1 MTDVKEHLE
10 SYEYAVQTLK
20 RRWQDIRAIVEG
32 GYAPSRECAEGFQ
45 KALGA
50 LDNAY
55 SSIRS
60 LAEKAA
66 PEQSGEAL
74 SVTEYADLIEQRRQ
88 ELQRREEDR
97 KLLTAFVGVRAKSA
111 NYDHALEPYR
121 REAVKLLAQPGDL
134 PENALDGPRR
144 FLACL
149 SLDDPDSPEAEA
161 LMEALD
167 EFYPSSAISRGLVL
181 KKYILP
187 ENAPIIPTAVPDKS
201 SASSVPVHTETG
213 SADSAADSTSDSTET
228 SPSAEPDGI
237 AGAPAPDSTE
247 TGPSAE
253 PDGIAGT
260 PAPDSTET
268 GPSAEPDEIADAPA
282 SDSTETGP
290 SAEPDEIADAS
301 ASDSTESASVTDEK
315 TVDSAVPAP
324 VRDKTKN
331 ISENN
336 TPIPAK
342 KGKKAKKEKI
352 ARAAVVDEPP
362 VKSSHSSLMVP
373 ATKEIKYMIPN
384 ASAFKSDV
392 QSVQG
397 ADVLLPL
404 FTNLGALLAEQ
415 AVNFGVLMDHF
426 DSGEKYLHAS
436 VRGSLDKLVNKNLL
450 AAYDLDGD
458 GLLIYCLTPYCYN
471 CMQKNKIRNDRRL
484 WAINLGKVHLCG
496 TQQMEAATLKL
507 FTAYNA
513 ALQLYL
519 LWAKNTFSPRLF
531 TRLRSAIAWKG
542 SYYQLAVRWK
552 EEILPC
558 SLLLSLTEQPLPDG
572 NILLAWEKIAGSTF
586 TDVPLDISD
595 KPPEVPPEVTPENGS
610 VFCIRITELY
620 RWNGVRWV
628 SESDTEPDPPA
639 PEKPND
645 DGPPDS
651 PDSTED
657 SFVNGDTPSDSVD
670 ASENRSTSDDAVPA
684 DASVNHGGPDPVA
697 AMPDNSG
704 DDSVSLPLHSSLS
717 EDAGPLISDLEDLSE
732 YGVQDDMNARELARA
747 LLNAGLSPNHAQIY
761 RSLVR
766 RLISENRVT
775 ADGGMVENS
784 IAQAIVLSK
793 AMAIHHPDYQNDF
806 MRLVLALDS
815 RLEPHRYIG
824 EQILTLFEDD
834 DAGPPS
840 LKLMTIL
847 RAIFAPDIPYDH
859 TLRGYARSEYNN
871 YEKRFPGLSF
881 LKPLYGLLL
890 ELENHSPDGFS
901 TQVLRTFSDK
911 AMEQSL
917 LQQMQA
923 DAEGYI
929 QKYQVYSGLK
939 AMTPMVLQCFGPGS
953 DFRGCMEI
961 IAGNRK
967 NDRDLVLEIYSE
979 FLDKNGSLSEEKI
992 ERFFDENW
1000 LVAIEKSRAPKD
1012 IKADQRAKVIL
1023 HARGR
1028 LRLMEDWLKLTD
1040 SKSEGDANW
1049 LRMQRTEILN
1059 ELNRAAPLLSGCSSY
1074 DQTILQNGLERLRK
1088 KLSGQL
1094 QEDPADFADFLR
1106 TGVFCLDE
1114 KGLPCLDG
1122 NYPVC
1127 RYYEPW
1133 RNTLLHISAGVE
1145 DLRSVLERISDPSDP
1160 LVYDNLG
1167 QAVGICKYLNSHCG
1181 EALPVEQYEADLDAI
1196 RRSAWEAIG
1205 KFMGELESAF
1215 AYGRLSEL
1223 VKEDLRT
1230 AVYTVDQKPSNLL
1243 ELFDERHNYGCLRA
1257 FLDALRKIIG
1267 EKTAERQKELQ
1278 ADIDDRKQSGPVPRL
1293 AAVLDA
1299 AEAKLAAPE
1308 RNFVVAEE
1316 YINRFDAGIT
1326 DEPGRADAVTSNTFL
1341 DFIGPTYDRLYT
1353 LCREHSSASL
1363 RGFGCDF
1370 ADQELRRRDVSA
1382 QYRNNAQLLLRNMP
1396 NKPEDANP
1404 NAILALLKELGLD
1417 AVSAEPVR
1425 NTSSGMVRLSVTVRP
1440 DAKDKAEY
1448 AHPVDI
1454 MGTNM
1459 PSTLNVVCLFGRM
1472 QPNDIVDKICRLE
1485 MNRMAL
1491 VFLNG
1496 PLDLQGRRQI
1506 SERFHKEMSGL
1517 NPFLLIDWVLLL
1529 YLALRQ
1535 KTERMPAMLSCTLPY
1550 TSSFQPFVE
1559 SGSVSDEM
1567 FIGRKRELN
1576 KILDPNGPVIVYGGR
1591 QLGKTALLERA
1602 QSLAHHPGKRE
1613 FAVLVRAGSM
1623 ETPNEAA
1630 LTASIVQELEMA
1642 GLKIPAVSSMQELCQ
1657 NLRRAYT
1664 SGEWAR
1670 LLLLIDESDKLLDN
1684 FRALTPAYR
1693 PVISLSD
1700 LTRATG
1706 NNFKFVFAGL
1716 HDVCAAA
1723 NDPNTVFGQFGA
1735 PLIVKPLSAPEALEL
1750 LSRPL
1755 RYLGFDIESAR
1766 LEHLLVNTIFY
1777 PGIVHYVGYCL
1788 VQNLSTSYAKYYSAH
1803 DNPPYSLTDRQLGEI
1818 MSSSEL
1824 NDRISKRI
1832 RWTLEVDP
1840 RYFMLAR
1847 CVAYLYYEYPEQM
1860 KSGYSADLI
1869 HEYIALLEI
1878 HCLEHLDKP
1887 SLLTLLQELVDMGI
1901 LVRPSESSFRLRQ
1914 QRFLDI
1920 IGTSREKIDK
1930 DIQREQG
1937 GGSDE

>member
-1 MTDVKEHLE
+1 MTDIKEQLE
-10 SYEYAVQTLK
+10 SYECAVQTLK

-32 GYAPSRECAEGFQ
+32 GYVPSRECAEGFQ
-45 KALGA
+45 KALGS
-50 LDNAY
+50 LNNAY
-55 SSIRS
+55 SAIRS
-60 LAEKAA
+60 LAEEAA
-66 PEQSGEAL
+66 PEQTGEHL
-74 SVTEYADLIEQRRQ
+74 SVMEYADLIEQRRQ
-88 ELQRREEDR
+88 ELQRREEER
-97 KLLTAFVGVRAKSA
+97 KLLAAFVGVKAKAA
-111 NYDHALEPYR
+111 NYDHALDPYR
-121 REAVKLLAQPGDL
+121 KEAEKLLAQSGEL
-134 PENALDGPRR
+134 PAHALDGPRL
-144 FLACL
+144 FFTCL
-149 SLDDPDSPEAEA
+149 SLENPNSPEAEA

-167 EFYPSSAISRGLVL
+167 EFYPSSVISRGLIF

-187 ENAPIIPTAVPDKS
+187 EDAPVISPVRPAENNAPSAETAGHFPFDSPKTGSSAVPDGTAGDSAPDSRETGFSAAPVGTAGDSAPDSREMGS
-201 SASSVPVHTETG
+201 SAAPDGTAG
-213 SADSAADSTSDSTET
+213 DSTSDSRDAI
-228 SPSAEPDGI
+228 SI
-237 AGAPAPDSTE
+237 AGGNP
-247 TGPSAE
+247 
-253 PDGIAGT
+253 
-260 PAPDSTET
+260 
-268 GPSAEPDEIADAPA
+268 
-282 SDSTETGP
+282 
-290 SAEPDEIADAS
+290 
-301 ASDSTESASVTDEK
+301 
-315 TVDSAVPAP
+315 VDSAVPAP

-342 KGKKAKKEKI
+342 KGKKAKREKI
-352 ARAAVVDEPP
+352 SHTAAEEPL
-362 VKSSHSSLMVP
+362 VKSSRPSLLVP
-373 ATKEIKYMIPN
+373 AVREIEYMIPN

-392 QSVQG
+392 QSIQG
-397 ADVLLPL
+397 ANVILPL
-404 FTNLGALLAEQ
+404 FTNLGALMAEQ
-415 AVNFGVLMDHF
+415 VAAFGILMDHF
-426 DSGEKYLHAS
+426 EPSGEYLHAS

-450 AAYDLDGD
+450 AAYDLDGS
-458 GLLIYCLTPYCYN
+458 GLLTYCLTPYCFN
-471 CMQKNKIRNDRRL
+471 CMQKNKIRSDRRL

-496 TQQMEAATLKL
+496 TQQMEADILKL
-507 FTAYNA
+507 FTAYNS
-513 ALQLYL
+513 ALQIYL

-531 TRLRSAIAWKG
+531 SRLRAAVTWKG
-542 SYYQLAVRWK
+542 SYYQLSIRWK

-558 SLLLSLTEQPLPDG
+558 SLLLSLSEQPLPDG
-572 NILLAWEKIAGSTF
+572 NLLTAWEKVPDAKAV
-586 TDVPLDISD
+586 TDVPLNLPMGPPVL
-595 KPPEVPPEVTPENGS
+595 PPEAVPEHGS
-610 VFCIRITELY
+610 VFCVRTDELY

-628 SESDTEPDPPA
+628 TESDTEPDPPA
-639 PEKPND
+639 PEE
-645 DGPPDS
+645 PPAGEKSDA

-657 SFVNGDTPSDSVD
+657 SGSAADCSGNAETAIDSADDSETPGASSDTAPVNPDGNP
-670 ASENRSTSDDAVPA
+670 VPPA
-684 DASVNHGGPDPVA
+684 GLPDPVNLPVHPTLA
-697 AMPDNSG
+697 GDSG
-704 DDSVSLPLHSSLS
+704 TLLS
-717 EDAGPLISDLEDLSE
+717 DWEDLGE
-732 YGVQDDMNARELARA
+732 YGVRDDMNARELART
-747 LLNAGLSPNHAQIY
+747 LLNAGLCPDHVQVY

-775 ADGGMVENS
+775 ANGDMVENS
-784 IAQAIVLSK
+784 VAQAVVLSK
-793 AMAIHHPDYQNDF
+793 AMAIHNPAYQNDF

-847 RAIFAPDIPYDH
+847 RALFAPDIPYDH
-859 TLRGYARSEYNN
+859 TLRGYARSEYDK
-871 YEKRFPGLSF
+871 YEDKFPGLSF
-881 LKPLYGLLL
+881 LKPLYSLLL
-890 ELENHSPDGFS
+890 ELENHSPGGFS

-911 AMEQSL
+911 AAEQGL

-923 DAEGYI
+923 DAKGYI

-961 IAGNRK
+961 IAGNRGS
-967 NDRDLVLEIYSE
+967 DRDLVLEIYSE

-1000 LVAIEKSRAPKD
+1000 LIAIEKVRAPKD
-1012 IKADQRAKVIL
+1012 IKADQKAKVIL
-1023 HARGR
+1023 HARSR

-1040 SKSEGDANW
+1040 SKSEGDAKW
-1049 LRMQRTEILN
+1049 LRMQRTQILD
-1059 ELNRAAPLLSGCSSY
+1059 ELDRAAPLLAGCGSY
-1074 DQTILQNGLERLRK
+1074 DQTILRNGLERLRK
-1088 KLSGQL
+1088 KLLGQL
-1094 QEDPADFADFLR
+1094 QEDTADFADFLR

-1114 KGLPCLDG
+1114 KGLPCLDQ

-1133 RNTLLHISAGVE
+1133 RNALLHISADVE

-1167 QAVGICKYLNSHCG
+1167 QAVGICQYLNSRCG
-1181 EALPVEQYEADLDAI
+1181 ESLPVEQYEADLDAI

-1230 AVYTVDQKPSNLL
+1230 AVYTVEQKPSDLL

-1257 FLDALRKIIG
+1257 LLDALRKIIG
-1267 EKTAERQKELQ
+1267 EKTEERQKELQ
-1278 ADIDDRKQSGPVPRL
+1278 ADIDGRKQSGPAPRL

-1316 YINRFDAGIT
+1316 YINRFDAGIA
-1326 DEPGRADAVTSNTFL
+1326 DEPGRADDAASNTFL
-1341 DFIGPTYDRLYT
+1341 DFIGPTYDKLYA

-1404 NAILALLKELGLD
+1404 NTILALLRELGLD

-1440 DAKDKAEY
+1440 DARDKAEY

-1602 QSLAHHPGKRE
+1602 QSLAHHPGKKE

-1630 LTASIVQELEMA
+1630 LTASIVQELEMV
-1642 GLKIPAVSSMQELCQ
+1642 GLKIPAASGMQELCQ
-1657 NLRRAYT
+1657 NLRRAYSKGVWT
-1664 SGEWAR
+1664 R
-1670 LLLLIDESDKLLDN
+1670 LLVLIDESDKLLEN
-1684 FRALTPAYR
+1684 FRALAPAYR

-1860 KSGYSADLI
+1860 KSGYSAELI
-1869 HEYIALLEI
+1869 HEYAELLEI
-1878 HCLEHLDKP
+1878 HCLEQLENP
-1887 SLLTLLQELVDMGI
+1887 TLLTLLQELVDMGI

-1920 IGTSREKIDK
+1920 IGTREKIDA
-1930 DIQREQG
+1930 DIRQEQG
-1937 GGSDE
+1937 GADHE

>member
-1 MTDVKEHLE
+1 MTDVKELLE
-10 SYEYAVQTLK
+10 SYEVAAQKLK
-20 RRWQDIRAIVEG
+20 HRWQDIRAIIDG
-32 GYAPSRECAEGFQ
+32 GCVPSRDCTERFQDAIRELNHAYVSIQSMAEEF
-45 KALGA
+45 
-50 LDNAY
+50 
-55 SSIRS
+55 
-60 LAEKAA
+60 A
-66 PEQSGEAL
+66 PEQAGEHL
-74 SVTEYADLIEQRRQ
+74 SVTVYADLIEQHHQKLR
-88 ELQRREEDR
+88 RREEDR
-97 KLLTAFVGVRAKSA
+97 KLLTAFIGVRAKSA
-111 NYDHALEPYR
+111 NYDHAFEPYR
-121 REAVKLLAQPGDL
+121 REAEKLLAQPGEL

-149 SLDDPDSPEAEA
+149 SLDDPNSPEAEA

-167 EFYPSSAISRGLVL
+167 EFYPSSAISRGLIF

-187 ENAPIIPTAVPDKS
+187 ENAPVISAAVPAKKDLPSTAVHTVTG
-201 SASSVPVHTETG
+201 SAETVDDSATHRKETG
-213 SADSAADSTSDSTET
+213 SFAAPAEPADDSVSHSKEMGPSAAPAETVDDSASETTEAISASDDKKADSAVS
-228 SPSAEPDGI
+228 
-237 AGAPAPDSTE
+237 
-247 TGPSAE
+247 
-253 PDGIAGT
+253 
-260 PAPDSTET
+260 
-268 GPSAEPDEIADAPA
+268 
-282 SDSTETGP
+282 
-290 SAEPDEIADAS
+290 
-301 ASDSTESASVTDEK
+301 
-315 TVDSAVPAP
+315 AP

-342 KGKKAKKEKI
+342 KGKKAKKEKNT
-352 ARAAVVDEPP
+352 RAAVVEEPP
-362 VKSSHSSLMVP
+362 VKSSRSSLLVP
-373 ATKEIKYMIPN
+373 AVKEIKYMIPN

-392 QSVQG
+392 QSIQG

-404 FTNLGALLAEQ
+404 FTNLGALTADQ
-415 AVNFGVLMDHF
+415 AAAFGVLMDHF
-426 DSGEKYLHAS
+426 EPGGKYLNAS

-471 CMQKNKIRNDRRL
+471 CMQKNKIRGDRRL
-484 WAINLGKVHLCG
+484 WAIQLGKVQLCG
-496 TQQMEAATLKL
+496 TQQMEADTLKL

-513 ALQLYL
+513 ALQIYL

-531 TRLRSAIAWKG
+531 TRLRSVIAWKS
-542 SYYQLAVRWK
+542 SYYQLAIRWK
-552 EEILPC
+552 EEIISC
-558 SLLLSLTEQPLPDG
+558 SLLLSLSEQPLPDG
-572 NILLAWEKIAGSTF
+572 NILMAWEKSPDLKTAS
-586 TDVPLDISD
+586 DVPLDISD
-595 KPPEVPPEVTPENGS
+595 KPPEAPPEATPENGS
-610 VFCIRITELY
+610 VFCIRTTNLY
-620 RWNGVRWV
+620 RWNGARWV
-628 SESDTEPDPPA
+628 LESDTEPDPPA
-639 PEKPND
+639 PKEPPADESND
-645 DGPPDS
+645 DGTPDS
-651 PDSTED
+651 PDVAED
-657 SFVNGDTPSDSVD
+657 SFVNADTPSDSVD
-670 ASENRSTSDDAVPA
+670 ASEENRNTSDDTA
-684 DASVNHGGPDPVA
+684 DDSVNAGGNPVPSDA
-697 AMPDNSG
+697 PPEHSG
-704 DDSVSLPLHSSLS
+704 NDSVSLPVHPSLA
-717 EDAGPLISDLEDLSE
+717 EDSGPLISDWEDLGE
-732 YGVQDDMNARELARA
+732 YGVRDDMNARELARA
-747 LLNAGLSPNHAQIY
+747 LLNAGLSPNHAQVY

-775 ADGGMVENS
+775 AEDGMVENS
-784 IAQAIVLSK
+784 IAQAAVLSK
-793 AMAIHHPDYQNDF
+793 AMAIHHTDYQNDF
-806 MRLVLALDS
+806 MRLMLALDS

-824 EQILTLFEDD
+824 EQILTLFEGDD
-834 DAGPPS
+834 GGSPS

-847 RAIFAPDIPYDH
+847 RALFAPDIPYDH
-859 TLRGYARSEYNN
+859 TLRGYARSEYSD
-871 YEKRFPGLSF
+871 YEKKFPGLSF

-890 ELENHSPDGFS
+890 ELEDHSPDGFS

-911 AMEQSL
+911 AVEQGL

-961 IAGNRK
+961 IAENRRS
-967 NDRDLVLEIYSE
+967 DRDLVLEVYSE

-1000 LVAIEKSRAPKD
+1000 LIAIEKSRAPKD
-1012 IKADQRAKVIL
+1012 IKADQKAKVIL

-1040 SKSEGDANW
+1040 SKSEGDAKW
-1049 LRMQRTEILN
+1049 LRMQRTKILD
-1059 ELNRAAPLLSGCSSY
+1059 ELDRAAPLLAGCGSY

-1088 KLSGQL
+1088 KLLGQL

-1133 RNTLLHISAGVE
+1133 RNALLHISAEVE
-1145 DLRSVLERISDPSDP
+1145 DLRSVLERIADPSDP

-1167 QAVGICKYLNSHCG
+1167 QAVGICQYLNSHCG
-1181 EALPVEQYEADLDAI
+1181 ESLPVEQYEADLDAI

-1215 AYGRLSEL
+1215 AYGRLSEF

-1230 AVYTVDQKPSNLL
+1230 AVYTVEQKPSDLL

-1257 FLDALRKIIG
+1257 LLDALRKIIG

-1278 ADIDDRKQSGPVPRL
+1278 ADIDDRKQSGPAPRL

-1316 YINRFDAGIT
+1316 YINRFDAGIA
-1326 DEPGRADAVTSNTFL
+1326 DEPGRADAAASNTFL

-1404 NAILALLKELGLD
+1404 NAILALLKELGFD

-1529 YLALRQ
+1529 YLSLRQ

-1623 ETPNEAA
+1623 ETPDEAA

-1642 GLKIPAVSSMQELCQ
+1642 GLKIPAASGMQELCQ

-1664 SGEWAR
+1664 RGEWAR
-1670 LLLLIDESDKLLDN
+1670 LLVLIDESDKLLEN

-1693 PVISLSD
+1693 PIISLSD
-1700 LTRATG
+1700 LTRAAG

-1860 KSGYSADLI
+1860 KSGYSAELI
-1869 HEYIALLEI
+1869 HEYAELLEI

-1887 SLLTLLQELVDMGI
+1887 ALLTLLQELVDMGI

-1920 IGTSREKIDK
+1920 IGTTREEIDD
-1930 DIQREQG
+1930 DIRNEQG
-1937 GGSDE
+1937 EVRHE